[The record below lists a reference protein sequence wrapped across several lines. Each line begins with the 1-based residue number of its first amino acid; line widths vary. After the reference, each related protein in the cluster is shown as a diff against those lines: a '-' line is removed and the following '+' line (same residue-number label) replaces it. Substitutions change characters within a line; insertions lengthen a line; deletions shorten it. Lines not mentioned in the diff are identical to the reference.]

1 MLNLYLKFTIIVNK
15 KVINISYT
23 IQINTA
29 LKLRSRSCFHF
40 ASFVTIQINTALK
53 QRCCCKS
60 PNVGFVTIQIN
71 TALKPRRSFRNR
83 AAHLSQTTDL
93 NDF

>member
-29 LKLRSRSCFHF
+29 LKLLQGHFLSYFCFVTIQVNTALKQLINNCIVF
-40 ASFVTIQINTALK
+40 ACFVTIQINTALK
-53 QRCCCKS
+53 QNHRAN
-60 PNVGFVTIQIN
+60 PLVNV
-71 TALKPRRSFRNR
+71 L
-83 AAHLSQTTDL
+83 
-93 NDF
+93 